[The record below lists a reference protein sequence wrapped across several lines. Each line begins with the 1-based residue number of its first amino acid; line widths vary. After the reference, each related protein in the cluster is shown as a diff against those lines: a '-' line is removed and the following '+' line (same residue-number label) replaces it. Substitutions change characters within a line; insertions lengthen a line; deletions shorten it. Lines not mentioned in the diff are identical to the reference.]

1 MDTSLLEQVYPP
13 KGENRQLNDLDCYR
27 LRIVLLVLLQHSGV
41 NLNIQRLSKT
51 LTIIHIS
58 PEEVAELTHLDIFP
72 YSTQRSCDRFCGA
85 VFLGIIQNPPEIA
98 SLGVVILIAGIVAIC
113 DYIS

>member
-41 NLNIQRLSKT
+41 NLNAQRLSNAPT
-51 LTIIHIS
+51 VLHIS
-58 PEEVAELTHLDIFP
+58 PEEVAQLPHLDILP
-72 YSTQRSCDRFCGA
+72 YSTQRSCDRFCGTVLLIFREDA
-85 VFLGIIQNPPEIA
+85 PEIA
-98 SLGVVILIAGIVAIC
+98 SLGVVILIAGIVAIG
-113 DYIS
+113 DHIS